1 MPPEAH
7 ENAFDK
13 TTSMGPTHSLAAAA
27 RTGELRSFSPIY
39 HRNLEHYKGSKRFS
53 NRKSEPNRFKA
64 QGLSVLDDCGIDAGS
79 NSQHMRVELLIVRE
93 YLLSHVE

>member
-1 MPPEAH
+1 MPPEAQ
-7 ENAFDK
+7 EDAFDK
-13 TTSMGPTHSLAAAA
+13 TTSMGPTHSLAAAV

-53 NRKSEPNRFKA
+53 NRKASLIGSRLE
-64 QGLSVLDDCGIDAGS
+64 GLSVLDDCGIDAGS

-93 YLLSHVE
+93 YLLSHIE